1 MLFCIIILDL
11 EKDPRKR
18 SRKFEQEQPNQKP
31 TVPEVFNPT
40 ASFPRER
47 KESQRYEQEPVN
59 QRVPPVGRPSGAAYA
74 SDAERMAA
82 AWEKERMTRIK
93 KQ

>member
-1 MLFCIIILDL
+1 MGSAPNL

-59 QRVPPVGRPSGAAYA
+59 QRAPPAGRPSGAAYA